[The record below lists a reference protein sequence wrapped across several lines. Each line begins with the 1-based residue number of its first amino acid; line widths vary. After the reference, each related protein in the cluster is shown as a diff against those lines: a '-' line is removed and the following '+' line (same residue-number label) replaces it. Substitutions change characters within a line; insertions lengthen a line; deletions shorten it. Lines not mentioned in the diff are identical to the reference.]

1 MKKIMFGLM
10 ITFLLLSIYACQ
22 KTFLQVPD
30 TTGSANLAKTYSSS
44 LNATSALLNCYYNV
58 IGNEWNNGQV
68 WGAGTVGCIAGERS
82 YGYGWHAS
90 YNIVQSGLIPTG
102 GNNSAFVNFTGAFNN
117 IRAICLVNENIDQ
130 VPDMDATTK
139 GYVHAETK
147 GLLAKWYGLLFKD
160 FGGVPIVRHSF
171 TTSDNTDIPRA
182 SLQQTL
188 TYAIQL
194 CDSAILGL
202 PDSWPAAQ
210 NGRLTKGAVM
220 FMKEQLLMYAA
231 RPLFNSATP
240 YLDNGTN
247 NNLICFGAADNK
259 RWDSVI
265 TATNNALAWC
275 ASNGFGIINTGG
287 GTNIPNTNAFND
299 YGKATSLPGPGNT
312 EVVFANHNDYGVGS
326 GNNPAYYYN
335 ESNYWTA
342 SRYNNQLLG
351 LYYNSLVNYYKNDG
365 TEQSWPQV
373 GDAAPRPATD
383 YVTRFQQMEPRF
395 LADFAGPGCSAANN
409 VGDNNW
415 SVAGWGGPL
424 SNNGAVFPSGTYGY
438 GCATTT
444 KFYWHAGNR
453 VWFEYPLYRVPE
465 LYLNLAEAYNEKG
478 QPSLALQ
485 NLNIVH
491 NRAGLPSITET
502 DQTKLRAIIQREW
515 AIEYYNEGGK
525 RYWDIKAWKIAPAI
539 MGGPK
544 YEFQFS
550 VTNTAGS
557 VVNLASNLKTY
568 WNYQVINQFWAP
580 KMFLEPIPQGEVNK
594 LVITQNPGY

>member
-1 MKKIMFGLM
+1 MKKLMFGLM

-30 TTGSANLAKTYSSS
+30 TTGSANLTKVYSTA
-44 LNATSALLNCYYNV
+44 LNATSALYNCYANV
-58 IGNEWNNGQV
+58 MGNEWGNGQV

-90 YNIVQSGLIPTG
+90 YNIVLSGIMPIS
-102 GNNSAFVNFTGAFNN
+102 GNNQAFINFTGAYNN

-160 FGGVPIVRHSF
+160 FGGVPLVKHTF
-171 TTSDNTDIPRA
+171 QATDNSDIPRA

-188 TYAIQL
+188 TFALQL

-202 PDSWPAAQ
+202 PDNWPANQ
-210 NGRLTKGAVM
+210 TGRLTKGAVM
-220 FMKEQLLMYAA
+220 FMKEQMLMYAA
-231 RPLFNSATP
+231 RPLFNSAAP
-240 YLDNGTN
+240 YLDNGKN
-247 NNLICFGAADNK
+247 NNQLCFGTADNK

-265 TATNNALAWC
+265 TATNNALTWC
-275 ASNGFGIINTGG
+275 AANGFAIINTGG
-287 GTNIPNTNAFND
+287 GTNVPNTNAFND
-299 YGKATSLPGPGNT
+299 YGKATSLMGPANT
-312 EVVFANHNDYGVGS
+312 EVVYAHHNDLQ
-326 GNNPAYYYN
+326 GNTGYYYD
-335 ESNYWTA
+335 ESAYWTA

-373 GDAAPRPATD
+373 GDPAPRPATD
-383 YVTRFQQMEPRF
+383 YITRFQQMEPRF

-409 VGDNNW
+409 AGDNGW
-415 SVAGWGGPL
+415 SVAGWNGPL
-424 SNNGAVFPSGTYGY
+424 SNNGAIFPNGTYGY

-453 VWFEYPLYRVPE
+453 LWFEYPLYRMPE
-465 LYLNLAEAYNEKG
+465 LYLNLAEAYNETG
-478 QPSLALQ
+478 QTTLALQ

-502 DQTKLRAIIQREW
+502 DQTKLRTIIQREW
-515 AIEYYNEGGK
+515 ATEYYNEGGK
-525 RYWDIKAWKIAPAI
+525 RYWDIKAWKIAPVI

-550 VTNTAGS
+550 VTNTATS
-557 VVNLASNLKTY
+557 VLNLASNLKTY
-568 WNYQVINQFWAP
+568 WNCQVINQYWAP

-594 LVITQNPGY
+594 LIIAQNPGY